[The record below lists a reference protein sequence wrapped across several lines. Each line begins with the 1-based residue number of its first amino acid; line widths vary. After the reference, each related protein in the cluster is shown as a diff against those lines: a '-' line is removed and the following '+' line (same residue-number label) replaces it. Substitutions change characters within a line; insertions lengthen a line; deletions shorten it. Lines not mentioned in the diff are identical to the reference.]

1 MAEITKQLR
10 FAVVGAGAVGSYFG
24 GMLARAGF
32 SVVLIGR
39 AQHVEAIR
47 GNGLYIDSEQ
57 FRGYIKIDASTD
69 IEASRDANVVLFCTK
84 SMDTISTAES
94 LRSLLK
100 PDSLILSLQN
110 GVENP
115 GRIQKI
121 LGLPAIPVL
130 VYIAASISAPGSVK
144 NSGMGSLVTGVP
156 AGSAADTPKTMALIE
171 LISAAFRRAEVPF
184 KMSDNIE
191 GEVWMKMILNCTIN
205 PTCAL
210 TRAQYGQMYD
220 DENVRETMRLC
231 TRETIAIAKALG
243 VKLPV
248 ADPEADVMARLE
260 LIREGTSSTSQDI
273 ERGRPTEI
281 EWLNGYIARMGPKLG
296 IPTPVNHTLYSMVN
310 LLQKR
315 PR

>member
-1 MAEITKQLR
+1 
-10 FAVVGAGAVGSYFG
+10 
-24 GMLARAGF
+24 
-32 SVVLIGR
+32 
-39 AQHVEAIR
+39 
-47 GNGLYIDSEQ
+47 
-57 FRGYIKIDASTD
+57 
-69 IEASRDANVVLFCTK
+69 
-84 SMDTISTAES
+84 
-94 LRSLLK
+94 
-100 PDSLILSLQN
+100 
-110 GVENP
+110 
-115 GRIQKI
+115 
-121 LGLPAIPVL
+121 
-130 VYIAASISAPGSVK
+130 
-144 NSGMGSLVTGVP
+144 
-156 AGSAADTPKTMALIE
+156 
-171 LISAAFRRAEVPF
+171 
-184 KMSDNIE
+184 
-191 GEVWMKMILNCTIN
+191 
-205 PTCAL
+205 
-210 TRAQYGQMYD
+210 MYD